1 MGWCNGVFLKSLI
14 LRICE
19 PLEMIGKLW
28 GNGKQF
34 SFLSEESRM
43 PLQDSFSELSPIW
56 WGDYLARL
64 GHVSALEMGCHGE
77 QRKVQRAMSLRRQKD
92 SFYFFHVH
100 FELVLTSAS
109 KMSRRKLKV

>member
-1 MGWCNGVFLKSLI
+1 MPSQD
-14 LRICE
+14 
-19 PLEMIGKLW
+19 P
-28 GNGKQF
+28 F
-34 SFLSEESRM
+34 SKV
-43 PLQDSFSELSPIW
+43 SPIW

-77 QRKVQRAMSLRRQKD
+77 HRKVQRATSLRRQKD
-92 SFYFFHVH
+92 SFCFFHVC